1 MTTVSDILTYLETL
15 APLDLAMDWD
25 NPGLQL
31 GDRSSSVTKVLVA
44 LDPFEDAAREAVS
57 FGAELI
63 VTHHPLFFS
72 PIKSLT
78 EATTEPQE
86 TYAQGGRDY
95 KAFYEKNPNP
105 DFVGWLRIE
114 GTVLDYPV
122 MQTSTDNANYY
133 LYRDYNKNNS
143 TQGTIYAREECDIY
157 KPSDNVTLYGHTMK
171 DGSMFYCLHNY
182 TSKTTWDNNSLVFF
196 DTFDPKTGKV
206 EYHTYKIF
214 SVFKTSANVGE
225 GFSYHKFE
233 DAANEQEFNDF
244 VSNCKKLAFYD
255 TGVTPKYG
263 DKLLCLSTCE
273 YTLDNGRLVVA
284 AVRIS

>member
-1 MTTVSDILTYLETL
+1 MKKKGIYITLVIVLAVALLGSAIYLFSYFWSSKQNEELNDQLRQDTMTT
-15 APLDLAMDWD
+15 
-25 NPGLQL
+25 
-31 GDRSSSVTKVLVA
+31 
-44 LDPFEDAAREAVS
+44 AATTEATTE
-57 FGAELI
+57 AATEA
-63 VTHHPLFFS
+63 T
-72 PIKSLT
+72 T

-86 TYAQGGRDY
+86 TYVQGGRDY

-122 MQTSTDNANYY
+122 MQSSTDNANYY

-244 VSNCKKLAFYD
+244 VSTCKKLAFYD

>member
-1 MTTVSDILTYLETL
+1 M
-15 APLDLAMDWD
+15 
-25 NPGLQL
+25 
-31 GDRSSSVTKVLVA
+31 
-44 LDPFEDAAREAVS
+44 
-57 FGAELI
+57 
-63 VTHHPLFFS
+63 
-72 PIKSLT
+72 
-78 EATTEPQE
+78 
-86 TYAQGGRDY
+86 
-95 KAFYEKNPNP
+95 
-105 DFVGWLRIE
+105 GWLRIE

-233 DAANEQEFNDF
+233 NAANEQEFNDF
-244 VSNCKKLAFYD
+244 VSTCKKLAFYD